1 MEGGRL
7 GRCSFTHRQKSG
19 RLEVL
24 FVGKLWRPSLCSV
37 KAAFHGACRQW
48 PGLWHLCQTE
58 RGDFKVRRDPAGWG
72 WGVSKVSIPS
82 HGTDCRAGGILKLQ
96 PRRSW
101 HRTDER
107 SLSSKPW
114 ASSAAGGGTPPS
126 SLQLSGSPMGSLP
139 GVSPLFTPSASL
151 RPPPASAENQAVQCS
166 GRCVRRLMS
175 KDWGQC
181 NDAMML
187 PLFQAPEEVVF
198 LPTAYGVRSIQWPD
212 FCVINLGS
220 FRRHLC

>member
-1 MEGGRL
+1 MHLPPAPPEKKANTQETELQTLEGGRL
-7 GRCSFTHRQKSG
+7 GRCSFTQGQKSG

-37 KAAFHGACRQW
+37 KAAFHGACCQG

-58 RGDFKVRRDPAGWG
+58 RGDFKVRRYPAGWG

-126 SLQLSGSPMGSLP
+126 SLQLSGSDFPTIFKCSRNLYP
-139 GVSPLFTPSASL
+139 DIPHTPLKTEHIFCLISHGQPHSASC
-151 RPPPASAENQAVQCS
+151 PPPRPSFQWKS
-166 GRCVRRLMS
+166 G
-175 KDWGQC
+175 G
-181 NDAMML
+181 L
-187 PLFQAPEEVVF
+187 P
-198 LPTAYGVRSIQWPD
+198 
-212 FCVINLGS
+212 
-220 FRRHLC
+220 